1 MPDATVI
8 RTEKERLLEYLQAP
22 TTTNAR
28 NSMGCSEN
36 WYDPFFA
43 MKETFS
49 KTEIE
54 AMSND
59 EICRLLRLA
68 QNIADG
74 LY

>member
-1 MPDATVI
+1 MK
-8 RTEKERLLEYLQAP
+8 RTEKEELLKYLEAP

-36 WYDPFFA
+36 WYNPFFA
-43 MKETFS
+43 ISQTFS
-49 KTEIE
+49 KEEIL
-54 AMSND
+54 AMPD
-59 EICRLLRLA
+59 EEICRLSKLA

>member
-1 MPDATVI
+1 MPNVMTNQ
-8 RTEKERLLEYLQAP
+8 TKKERLLEYLQAP

-49 KTEIE
+49 RAEIE
-54 AMSND
+54 AMSDD
-59 EICRLLRLA
+59 EICRLLKLA